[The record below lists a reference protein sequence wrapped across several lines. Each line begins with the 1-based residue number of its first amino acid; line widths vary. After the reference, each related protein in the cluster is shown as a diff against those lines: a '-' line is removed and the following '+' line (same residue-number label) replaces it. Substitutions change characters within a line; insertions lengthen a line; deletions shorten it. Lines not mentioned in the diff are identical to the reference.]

1 MDFSSRAPWSFF
13 FVCVGL
19 GQDSASSRGI
29 YLLQK
34 VLDRWVCFACHS
46 KYLKIVDVTCELTA
60 GLPVPISTIA
70 LSAGWRLS
78 RAPRWAC
85 LQQRP
90 ALKNAKALVRQ
101 PPRGIAAPGLR
112 SKGERK
118 LGEVLCVPPAEGPV
132 VHAEG
137 DGQGSSFFLGV
148 PTGGGGA
155 SSEASFKHW
164 LLGTQPAGRKG
175 VGSELK
181 ARFLL
186 KATSTVKGRRWGK
199 RKKGRDESEGFS
211 TPGEGLSWL
220 RTISS

>member
-1 MDFSSRAPWSFF
+1 MGKHSVPEPTPSPACCLLRWCLLLGFSSRAPWSFF
-13 FVCVGL
+13 FVSVGL
-19 GQDSASSRGI
+19 GQDPASSRDI

-34 VLDRWVCFACHS
+34 VLDRWVCFVCHS

-132 VHAEG
+132 VHARGMGREAVSSSGFQRVGEG
-137 DGQGSSFFLGV
+137 RRAKPPSNTGSWAHS
-148 PTGGGGA
+148 
-155 SSEASFKHW
+155 
-164 LLGTQPAGRKG
+164 LLGGRGLGAG
-175 VGSELK
+175 
-181 ARFLL
+181 
-186 KATSTVKGRRWGK
+186 
-199 RKKGRDESEGFS
+199 
-211 TPGEGLSWL
+211 
-220 RTISS
+220 